1 MVEFIANI
9 GIQIIYAHMLKALF
23 NNLLFAY
30 HLIIKNVTSAQ
41 ILITENALLQEILK
55 TFVTL

>member
-9 GIQIIYAHMLKALF
+9 GIQIIYVHMLKALF
-23 NNLLFAY
+23 NNLQFAY
-30 HLIIKNVTSAQ
+30 LLIIKNVTSAQ

-55 TFVTL
+55 TFVTH